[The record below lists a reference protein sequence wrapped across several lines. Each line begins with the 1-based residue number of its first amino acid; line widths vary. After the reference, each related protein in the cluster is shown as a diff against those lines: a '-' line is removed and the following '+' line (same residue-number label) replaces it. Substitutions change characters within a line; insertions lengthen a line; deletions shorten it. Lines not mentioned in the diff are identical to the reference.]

1 MTTVPRLAR
10 EGVAP
15 SASKI
20 CTTVALP
27 FTVMPPVLAL
37 TRQGST
43 VILSPTCGPCPGGKV
58 LFVTTNVHDPNSVG
72 PEKLAGCPSVPVM
85 LGAVIVAVGVAEVVS
100 VNVTAIG

>member
-15 SASKI
+15 RASKI
-20 CTTVALP
+20 CTAVAVP
-27 FTVMPPVLAL
+27 CTVMPPVLAL

-43 VILSPTCGPCPGGKV
+43 VIVSPTCGPCPGGKV
-58 LFVTTNVHDPNSVG
+58 LFVTRKVHDPNSVV
-72 PEKLAGCPSVPVM
+72 PEKLAGCPSVPVR
-85 LGAVIVAVGVAEVVS
+85 LGAVTVVIGVAEVVL